1 MTDFQ
6 PSAESPTGSPTEEDL
21 LCLIENDE
29 SLLCRQFHSR
39 PRPNWVTQI
48 SGEIFYFFG
57 AYGKH
62 DEWIALVVA
71 SGQVCMISSETSQ
84 VVGPADLDPSSAADC
99 CAYVHPELRV
109 DALTSQAGGNEHS
122 LITVTWESGTLLD
135 RTLPQRHKSL
145 CFTAR
150 LDG

>member
-1 MTDFQ
+1 MSHYFAANFIPAHD
-6 PSAESPTGSPTEEDL
+6 PTE
-21 LCLIENDE
+21 
-29 SLLCRQFHSR
+29 SR
-39 PRPNWVTQI
+39 RSV
-48 SGEIFYFFG
+48 ERFFFFC

-84 VVGPADLDPSSAADC
+84 VVGPTDLDPSSAADC

-122 LITVTWESGTLLD
+122 LITVT
-135 RTLPQRHKSL
+135 
-145 CFTAR
+145 
-150 LDG
+150 